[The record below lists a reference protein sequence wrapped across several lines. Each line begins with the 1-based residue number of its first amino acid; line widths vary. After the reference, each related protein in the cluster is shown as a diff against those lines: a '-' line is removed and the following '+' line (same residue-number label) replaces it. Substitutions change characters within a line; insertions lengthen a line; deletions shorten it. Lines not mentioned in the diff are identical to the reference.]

1 MATTGGIVSPP
12 AKRQKIAYHH
22 KHAIR
27 HRQPAIPGEGALL
40 PQELLDKLVVESIKT
55 IVEEQAY
62 KQGIAEPTIESVALE
77 TLRSATEEFV
87 HHACRS
93 IRQRMNAARRTAP
106 IILDFDFP
114 WEIPAPLDQLE
125 PYEVETE
132 INRPLLPTPPPED
145 EFHNGFELPEKLLGP
160 ELSRQQ
166 DLSKFSFNIKALP
179 PVPSAHTYRD
189 NAVYEE
195 RVSDPKKLRELATD
209 EGKLGEQALRKL
221 AGALK
226 ADAVLSVDPDARFIK
241 DKRPFRLRWNKKPT
255 LTEEA
260 MFEETMRG
268 LLLDEPGFE
277 LGPVVSCEKQYRM
290 PDESKVRRRHVDVKP
305 LPPGP
310 LSKKHDSPTTARSYN
325 ILPPL
330 KMKPRPS
337 VDDMEGVIEL

>member
-1 MATTGGIVSPP
+1 MGEVVPPP

-22 KHAIR
+22 KHAIH
-27 HRQPAIPGEGALL
+27 HRLPSVPGEGALL
-40 PQELLDKLVVESIKT
+40 PQELLDKLVIDSIKT

-62 KQGIAEPTIESVALE
+62 KQGITNPVIQSRALE
-77 TLRSATEEFV
+77 ALRSATEEFV
-87 HHACRS
+87 HNACRQV
-93 IRQRMNAARRTAP
+93 RQRMNAARRTVP
-106 IILDFDFP
+106 IVLDFDFP
-114 WEIPAPLDQLE
+114 WDIPPPLDQLD
-125 PYEVETE
+125 PYEVKTE
-132 INRPLLPTPPPED
+132 VNRPLLPTPPPED
-145 EFHNGFELPEKLLGP
+145 EFHNGFELPERLLGP

-166 DLSKFSFNIKALP
+166 DLSKFSFNTKALP

-189 NAVYEE
+189 SAVFES
-195 RVSDPKKLRELATD
+195 RVTDSKKLRELATD

-241 DKRPFRLRWNKKPT
+241 DKRPSRLHWNKKPT

-290 PDESKVRRRHVDVKP
+290 PDEAKIKRRIVDVKP

-310 LSKKHDSPTTARSYN
+310 LSKKHDSPSTSRSYN
-325 ILPPL
+325 ILPPP
-330 KMKPRPS
+330 KSKPRPS
-337 VDDMEGVIEL
+337 IDAMEGVIEL

>member
-1 MATTGGIVSPP
+1 MATTAEVVPPP

-22 KHAIR
+22 KHAI
-27 HRQPAIPGEGALL
+27 HHQLPSIPGEGALL
-40 PQELLDKLVVESIKT
+40 PQELLDKLVIDSVKN

-62 KQGIAEPTIESVALE
+62 KQFITNPVIESVALE
-77 TLRSATEEFV
+77 ALRNAAEEFV
-87 HHACRS
+87 HHACGQ
-93 IRQRMNAARRTAP
+93 IRQRMNAARRTVP
-106 IILDFDFP
+106 IILDFDFA
-114 WEIPAPLDQLE
+114 WDIPPPLDQLQ
-125 PYEVETE
+125 PYKVKTE

-145 EFHNGFELPEKLLGP
+145 EFHNGFELPERLLGP

-166 DLSKFSFNIKALP
+166 DLSKFSFNVKTLP

-189 NAVYEE
+189 SAVFED
-195 RVSDPKKLRELATD
+195 RVTDSKKLRELATD
-209 EGKLGEQALRKL
+209 EGKLGEQALRRL

-226 ADAVLSVDPDARFIK
+226 ADAVLSVNPDARFIK
-241 DKRPFRLRWNKKPT
+241 DQRPRRLRWNKKPT

-290 PDESKVRRRHVDVKP
+290 PDEANVRRRLVDVKA

-310 LSKKHDSPTTARSYN
+310 LSKKHDSPTTSRSYN
-325 ILPPL
+325 ILPPP
-330 KMKPRPS
+330 KSKPRPS
-337 VDDMEGVIEL
+337 ADEMEGVIEL